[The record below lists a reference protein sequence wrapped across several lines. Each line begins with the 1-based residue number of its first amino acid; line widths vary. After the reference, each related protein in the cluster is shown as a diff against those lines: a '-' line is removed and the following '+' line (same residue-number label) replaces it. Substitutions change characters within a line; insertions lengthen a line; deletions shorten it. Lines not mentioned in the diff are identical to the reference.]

1 MVYESDFYSTRR
13 VGSSYTRPT
22 ISSYTVTRRGV
33 DWDKVPFVPRPS
45 LIPDPV
51 TAYGK
56 RQPRK
61 EARVSILETINR
73 EGIEPDPR
81 ILARPIDQYRSP
93 RDLNRQRIANELHR
107 REYNRATGHTTDAD
121 NVDTLLR
128 RVHGTAPVKEGRRH
142 VMFFEPGYARTY
154 YRH

>member
-33 DWDKVPFVPRPS
+33 DWEKVPFVPRPS

-51 TAYGK
+51 TAFGK
-56 RQPRK
+56 HQPRRQ
-61 EARVSILETINR
+61 ERVSILEAINR

-81 ILARPIDQYRSP
+81 VLARPIDDYMSP
-93 RDLNRQRIANELHR
+93 RDRNRSRILNESIRQEYA
-107 REYNRATGHTTDAD
+107 RETGHTRDLD
-121 NVDTLLR
+121 SMDKVLR
-128 RVHGTAPVKEGRRH
+128 RVHGEAPIKAQRRH
-142 VMFFEPGYARTY
+142 VVFFEPGYSRSY
-154 YRH
+154 HR

>member
-22 ISSYTVTRRGV
+22 ISSYTVTRKGV
-33 DWDKVPFVPRPS
+33 DWEKVPFVPRPS
-45 LIPDPV
+45 LIPDPI
-51 TAYGK
+51 TAFGK
-56 RQPRK
+56 RQPRHQG
-61 EARVSILETINR
+61 RTSILEAINR

-81 ILARPIDQYRSP
+81 ILARPIDDYRSP
-93 RDLNRQRIANELHR
+93 RDLNRERIANELHR
-107 REYNRATGHTTDAD
+107 REHNRATGHTTDAD
-121 NVDTLLR
+121 SIDTLLR
-128 RVHGTAPVKEGRRH
+128 RVHGTAPVKDGRRH